1 MHSQCLNQQ
10 KDIASRGQG
19 TVTGDLCGVTAQ
31 LPHDTMEGGTV
42 VTSARPLCSDNW
54 LGIWV
59 INVIETQCHNKVSV
73 GSNTKPMQIR
83 VYLDTVNGT
92 IRCGM
97 PGGDGI
103 DR

>member
-1 MHSQCLNQQ
+1 M
-10 KDIASRGQG
+10 
-19 TVTGDLCGVTAQ
+19 
-31 LPHDTMEGGTV
+31 
-42 VTSARPLCSDNW
+42 
-54 LGIWV
+54 
-59 INVIETQCHNKVSV
+59 NVIETQCHNKVSV
-73 GSNTKPMQIR
+73 GSNTKPMQIH

>member
-1 MHSQCLNQQ
+1 M
-10 KDIASRGQG
+10 
-19 TVTGDLCGVTAQ
+19 
-31 LPHDTMEGGTV
+31 
-42 VTSARPLCSDNW
+42 VTSAPCVLTTR
-54 LGIWV
+54 LGILV

>member
-1 MHSQCLNQQ
+1 M
-10 KDIASRGQG
+10 
-19 TVTGDLCGVTAQ
+19 
-31 LPHDTMEGGTV
+31 
-42 VTSARPLCSDNW
+42 
-54 LGIWV
+54 
-59 INVIETQCHNKVSV
+59 NVIETQCHNKVSV